1 SLRSPGVRAAGAP
14 PAPARRVERYRAVP
28 IECGTIRYQMQAR
41 SLPDVSE
48 LAEAASDDAARSD
61 PQHAHRL
68 RLVGAMAAVL
78 AEKAYSTVTIADVAR
93 QARVSKRTFYE
104 HFADKEAC
112 FIAVY
117 ATLSDIVL
125 KATFDATAGNLPW
138 ATKLRASTRGAKNPP
153 SGAEAVR
160 RSAPA
165 ARRPEP
171 PGRSQE
177 DPPLAG
183 HGDRGH
189 RGNQRARPR
198 GRRRRSRGSIDR
210 ARDHGR
216 RSPPGR

>member
-1 SLRSPGVRAAGAP
+1 
-14 PAPARRVERYRAVP
+14 
-28 IECGTIRYQMQAR
+28 MQAR
-41 SLPDVSE
+41 SLPDVPE

-138 ATKLRASTRGAKNPP
+138 ATKLRASTRAYLSTLESQPALTRTLMMDIYAAGP
-153 SGAEAVR
+153 EALKIR
-160 RSAPA
+160 RQVQKRFADQL
-165 ARRPEP
+165 RRLVALSRKDGPKKPRLSQAMATAVIGGINELVLVAVEE
-171 PGRSQE
+171 GRADRLTE
-177 DPPLAG
+177 LATTADALLQG
-183 HGDRGH
+183 VL
-189 RGNQRARPR
+189 
-198 GRRRRSRGSIDR
+198 GS
-210 ARDHGR
+210 
-216 RSPPGR
+216 

>member
-1 SLRSPGVRAAGAP
+1 
-14 PAPARRVERYRAVP
+14 
-28 IECGTIRYQMQAR
+28 MQAR
-41 SLPDVSE
+41 SLPDVPE

-138 ATKLRASTRGAKNPP
+138 ATKLRAATRAYLSTLESQPALTRTLMMDIYAAGP
-153 SGAEAVR
+153 EALKIR
-160 RSAPA
+160 RQVQKRFADQL
-165 ARRPEP
+165 RRLVAL
-171 PGRSQE
+171 GRKDGPKKTRLSQAMATAVIGGINE
-177 DPPLAG
+177 LVLVAVEEGRADRLTELATTADALLQG
-183 HGDRGH
+183 VL
-189 RGNQRARPR
+189 
-198 GRRRRSRGSIDR
+198 GS
-210 ARDHGR
+210 
-216 RSPPGR
+216 

>member
-1 SLRSPGVRAAGAP
+1 
-14 PAPARRVERYRAVP
+14 
-28 IECGTIRYQMQAR
+28 MQAR
-41 SLPDVSE
+41 SLPDVPE

-138 ATKLRASTRGAKNPP
+138 ATKLRASTRAYLSTLESQPALTRTLMMDIYAAGP
-153 SGAEAVR
+153 EALKIR
-160 RSAPA
+160 RQVQKRFADQL
-165 ARRPEP
+165 RRLVALSPKDGPKKTRLSQAMATAVIGGINELVLVAVEE
-171 PGRSQE
+171 GRADRLTE
-177 DPPLAG
+177 LATTADALLQG
-183 HGDRGH
+183 VL
-189 RGNQRARPR
+189 
-198 GRRRRSRGSIDR
+198 GS
-210 ARDHGR
+210 
-216 RSPPGR
+216 